1 MTKNCSFS
9 NLLILKTLTASSS
22 GYGSIPNPEIS
33 VRYVQLAANVYCS
46 PRLFEAQENEF
57 LKATMTSL
65 SIIVIAAC
73 SHQNLKDSLAK
84 RLYRSVGDILSA
96 FPYNQFE
103 FSKMIV
109 SSIFS
114 TFESVDSN
122 QKHRLELLCRL
133 VDTDRL
139 FISDVHKWSE
149 DVYSR
154 KKEIFDSYPKLFAFL
169 CFSIGTDN
177 LTVPAVLFPTPELR
191 YETAR
196 IAFRNGKWKD
206 VALPNLKGINTLNMN
221 QTEGDW
227 INALQELAESQISE
241 INPENL
247 KIQQKHLRSSLSIL
261 KTSKDVPKFAESL
274 RFPIDFL
281 TAISTVEQP
290 INECLS
296 QWSILSRTSFC
307 ADPTSFDLI
316 TIYYSRISVLLAAIK
331 VVLGKQSIETI
342 IQLAPLSNNRTCSQ
356 FQHEMLQ
363 WAIGRIAFLKVEN
376 SVDLT
381 TIQTLDSILKHIASI
396 PYMLPRFFFQQF
408 YNVNIKIS
416 TTPQSEKNRAV
427 NVVSGETVPIRIDGA
442 INSNHPSAIRSV
454 IVIAEVAFLSNHAHN
469 FTLTETV
476 EPTDKN
482 YFTAQF
488 LLTFKWSCDIKFRIE
503 FIDSTCRKQWKST
516 SKPTVLPINV
526 REIGKSRQGVAAAYN
541 SME

>member
-1 MTKNCSFS
+1 
-9 NLLILKTLTASSS
+9 
-22 GYGSIPNPEIS
+22 
-33 VRYVQLAANVYCS
+33 
-46 PRLFEAQENEF
+46 
-57 LKATMTSL
+57 MTSL

-281 TAISTVEQP
+281 SCLLTTSELYSHILSIFVVFTRDLSAALVRGQFYNPIVAKRFLAAISTVEQP